1 MEVFVLIEVEELEKQ
16 HLESYKNAVLELI
29 SNNTETLLS
38 EDIASLLKQ
47 PPLDSM
53 DLIRSKLVSLS
64 KRSQVI
70 LDTEAVNGLLQKYR
84 HHLVDSFSDILE
96 DRISKLTDLVKNF
109 SPVKSSDIIKFPK
122 KEFGIINKKIKKEAK
137 KKIMDSNQVLLL
149 GLPTLF
155 KEDTNENEKSSVI
168 VAMEKYL
175 TSFYS
180 KDLLES
186 MELKIVIKD
195 TTVIN
200 SLLEQGERYLFT
212 KENSHLFDNISA
224 KDSK

>member
-96 DRISKLTDLVKNF
+96 DRISK
-109 SPVKSSDIIKFPK
+109 
-122 KEFGIINKKIKKEAK
+122 
-137 KKIMDSNQVLLL
+137 
-149 GLPTLF
+149 
-155 KEDTNENEKSSVI
+155 
-168 VAMEKYL
+168 
-175 TSFYS
+175 
-180 KDLLES
+180 
-186 MELKIVIKD
+186 
-195 TTVIN
+195 
-200 SLLEQGERYLFT
+200 
-212 KENSHLFDNISA
+212 
-224 KDSK
+224 